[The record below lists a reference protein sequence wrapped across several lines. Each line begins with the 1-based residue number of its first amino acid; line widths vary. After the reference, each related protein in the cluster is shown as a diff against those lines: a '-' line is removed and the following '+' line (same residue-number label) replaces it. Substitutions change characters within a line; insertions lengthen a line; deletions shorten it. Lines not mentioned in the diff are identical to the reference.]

1 MAAPEGNKFAE
12 GNDGGRPSDHTPEFL
27 MKARDY
33 LVYYK
38 DEDEIIPTI
47 EGLAVYTDTPR
58 RTLYNWMEDEDK
70 EEFRH
75 IIERLLA
82 LQGKSLVNKGLS
94 GEYNPTISKLI
105 LSKHNYIEKTENTN
119 HVDIKEVDQK
129 EKAKLD
135 SILNGTKKPTTQ
147 QGSNAD
153 SPKRDNAA
161 TEILV

>member
-1 MAAPEGNKFAE
+1 MAAPEGNQNAI
-12 GNDGGRPSDHTPEFL
+12 GNEGGRPSDYTPEFL

-58 RTLYNWMEDEDK
+58 RTLYNWMEEEEK
-70 EEFRH
+70 VEFRH

-119 HVDIKEVDQK
+119 HVDIKEIDQK

-161 TEILV
+161 TEIPV

>member
-1 MAAPEGNKFAE
+1 MPAPEGNQFAL
-12 GNDGGRPSDHTPEFL
+12 GNEGGRPSGYTPEFL

-58 RTLYNWMEDEDK
+58 RTLYNWMEEEDK

-119 HVDIKEVDQK
+119 HVDIKEIDQK

-135 SILNGTKKPTTQ
+135 SILNGTKKPTTEQ
-147 QGSNAD
+147 RSNAD
-153 SPKRDNAA
+153 SSTGNSPAA
-161 TEILV
+161 PVSV